1 MSNEEINPV
10 SDSDLA
16 LAEAML
22 KINWISTWSGATRI
36 VVWVP
41 WRVCELHQNEP
52 GVQPYT
58 LDTSKEPL
66 SFEVFCI
73 HMNWFS
79 RWFFPTV
86 VDHYKSVYW
95 EQRWILKFR
104 EENPELNGELRK
116 YFQMRHEGESI
127 SPEIKKKLYDAYLI
141 IIWYDEVDST
151 WNVFR

>member
-1 MSNEEINPV
+1 MGKEELNPDLAFDLTV
-10 SDSDLA
+10 AMELLHRRRQIERWIPVETPSDLA
-16 LAEAML
+16 AHVFQ
-22 KINWISTWSGATRI
+22 I
-36 VVWVP
+36 VKP
-41 WRVCELHQNEP
+41 SIPLP
-52 GVQPYT
+52 FP

-141 IIWYDEVDST
+141 IIWYDEVDSG
-151 WNVFR
+151 WNMLW